1 MHRIIVDRKIRWDA
15 LRAQGA
21 DLLLFSALIVV
32 GLSYGLGYRLDW
44 AEEAGRPEDDVEV
57 SEVQAPAAAAAAAAA
72 VPSAA
77 PTLAV
82 PPAPAPA
89 AVLPPPAA
97 SIAAAPAPQML
108 PDPHDAAWAKMTA
121 SLDALSA
128 RYSGRVSIYIK
139 DLKTGR
145 VWMHNPDDL
154 FPAASLIKVPILI
167 ATFYKLKEGGVSL
180 DERLKI
186 TRLNRRGGSGSL
198 KWRPD
203 GTSLTL
209 RDVLTHMIN
218 ESDNTATQMV
228 LERIGIG
235 YVQQQF
241 PRMGLL
247 YTGIYEE
254 GMSIKGG
261 RVAHENYTTAR
272 EMDMLFE
279 KIYRGEAV
287 DKTSSDI
294 MMEILKKPKAVASRL
309 QKGMPSGWEIAHK
322 TGLLRQ
328 ACHDSAIFF
337 TPNGDYAITVLTGQN
352 ASYGQAKDFIT
363 KIAHV
368 TFENYAGPRYLASA
382 KKRRRRG

>member
-1 MHRIIVDRKIRWDA
+1 MHRILVERKIRWDA

-44 AEEAGRPEDDVEV
+44 SEEAGRPADDVEV
-57 SEVQAPAAAAAAAAA
+57 AEV
-72 VPSAA
+72 
-77 PTLAV
+77 
-82 PPAPAPA
+82 PAPA
-89 AVLPPPAA
+89 AT
-97 SIAAAPAPQML
+97 AAARPLAVPTLTVSSASPVAAMAPATVPEMR
-108 PDPHDAAWAKMTA
+108 PNPRDAAWDKMTGSLEALA
-121 SLDALSA
+121 S
-128 RYSGRVSIYIK
+128 RYPGRVSIYLK
-139 DLKTGR
+139 DLHSGR

-167 ATFYKLKEGGVSL
+167 ATFYRLREGGLYL

-198 KWRPD
+198 KWQPD
-203 GTSLTL
+203 GTTLTL
-209 RDVLTHMIN
+209 RDTLTHMIN

-272 EMDMLFE
+272 EMEMLFE

-287 DKTSSDI
+287 DKPSSDI

-309 QKGMPSGWEIAHK
+309 QKGMPAGWEIAHK

-337 TPNGDYAITVLTGQN
+337 TPSGDYAITVLTGQN

-368 TFENYAGPRYLASA
+368 TFANYAGPRYFASA

>member
-44 AEEAGRPEDDVEV
+44 AEEAGGPQEDVEV
-57 SEVQAPAAAAAAAAA
+57 AEVPAPAASSGVVA
-72 VPSAA
+72 PLAA

-82 PPAPAPA
+82 PPAPPA
-89 AVLPPPAA
+89 AAPPAA
-97 SIAAAPAPQML
+97 AAMAAPPAPEMR
-108 PDPHDAAWAKMTA
+108 PDPRDAAWDKMTA
-121 SLDALSA
+121 SLDAMAA
-128 RYSGRVSIYIK
+128 RYPGRVAIYIK

-145 VWMHNPDDL
+145 VWTHNPDDL

-167 ATFYKLKEGGVSL
+167 ATFYKLREGGLSL
-180 DERLKI
+180 DDRLKV

-198 KWRPD
+198 KWQAD
-203 GTSLTL
+203 GYTLTL
-209 RDVLTHMIN
+209 RDVLYHMIM

-382 KKRRRRG
+382 KKRRHRG

>member
-1 MHRIIVDRKIRWDA
+1 MHRIIAERKLHWDA

-21 DLLLFSALIVV
+21 DLLLFSALVVV

-44 AEEAGRPEDDVEV
+44 SEENGRPEDDAEV
-57 SEVQAPAAAAAAAAA
+57 AEVAAPAGAFAPQSAPPAAAIPVMSAPAI
-72 VPSAA
+72 PTMSAA
-77 PTLAV
+77 PT
-82 PPAPAPA
+82 PEMRPNPR
-89 AVLPPPAA
+89 
-97 SIAAAPAPQML
+97 
-108 PDPHDAAWAKMTA
+108 DAAWDKMI
-121 SLDALSA
+121 SQLDSMAA
-128 RYSGRVSIYIK
+128 HYPGRVSIYIK
-139 DLKTGR
+139 DLKGGR
-145 VWMHNPDDL
+145 VWTHNPDDL

-167 ATFYKLKEGGVSL
+167 AAFYKIRDGGLSL
-180 DERLKI
+180 DDRLTI
-186 TRLNRRGGSGSL
+186 TRLNRVGGSGSL

-203 GTSLTL
+203 GTRLT
-209 RDVLTHMIN
+209 VLDAMTHMIN
-218 ESDNTATQMV
+218 ESDNTATKMV
-228 LERIGIG
+228 LERVGIG

-272 EMDMLFE
+272 EMEMLFE

-287 DKTSSDI
+287 DKTSSDL

-337 TPNGDYAITVLTGQN
+337 TPSGDYAITVLTGQN

-363 KIAHV
+363 KLAHV
-368 TFENYAGPRYLASA
+368 TFENYAGPSYYASA

>member
-1 MHRIIVDRKIRWDA
+1 MHRASVNRKLHWDA
-15 LRAQGA
+15 LRARGA

-44 AEEAGRPEDDVEV
+44 SAEAGRPEDDAAEV
-57 SEVQAPAAAAAAAAA
+57 AEV
-72 VPSAA
+72 
-77 PTLAV
+77 
-82 PPAPAPA
+82 PAPA
-89 AVLPPPAA
+89 AGAP
-97 SIAAAPAPQML
+97 AAPARTEPAPIPSSPPVATMSPPL
-108 PDPHDAAWAKMTA
+108 VPEMRPDPREAAWARMVSA
-121 SLDALSA
+121 LDALSS
-128 RYSGRVSIYIK
+128 RYPGRVSIYLK
-139 DLKTGR
+139 DLRSGR
-145 VWMHNPDDL
+145 TWMHNPDDL

-167 ATFYKLKEGGVSL
+167 ATFYKLRDGGLSL
-180 DERLKI
+180 DEKLTI
-186 TRLNRRGGSGSL
+186 SRLNRRGGSGSL

-203 GTSLTL
+203 GTKLTL
-209 RDVLTHMIN
+209 RDALTHMIN
-218 ESDNTATQMV
+218 ESDNTATSMV

-272 EMDMLFE
+272 EMEMLFE

-287 DKTSSDI
+287 DKASSDL

-309 QKGMPSGWEIAHK
+309 QKGMPVGWEIAHK

-352 ASYGQAKDFIT
+352 ASYSQAKNFIT

-368 TFENYAGPRYLASA
+368 TFESYAGPRYLASA
-382 KKRRRRG
+382 KKRRRHG

>member
-44 AEEAGRPEDDVEV
+44 AGESGRPQDDMEV
-57 SEVQAPAAAAAAAAA
+57 AEVPAPAATATAALPLA
-72 VPSAA
+72 V

-82 PPAPAPA
+82 PPAPPA
-89 AVLPPPAA
+89 AAPQAATMAPPPA
-97 SIAAAPAPQML
+97 PEMR
-108 PDPHDAAWAKMTA
+108 PDARDAGWDKMTS
-121 SLDALSA
+121 SLDAMAA
-128 RYSGRVSIYIK
+128 RYPGRVAIYIK

-145 VWMHNPDDL
+145 AWTHNPDDL

-167 ATFYKLKEGGVSL
+167 ATFYRLREGGLSL
-180 DERLKI
+180 DERLKL

-198 KWRPD
+198 KWQRD
-203 GTSLTL
+203 GYTLTV
-209 RDVLTHMIN
+209 RDALYHMIM
-218 ESDNTATQMV
+218 ESDNTATQMI

-272 EMDMLFE
+272 EMEMLFE

-287 DKTSSDI
+287 DKPSSDM

-309 QKGMPSGWEIAHK
+309 QKGMPAGWEIAHK
-322 TGLLRQ
+322 TGLERQ

-337 TPNGDYAITVLTGQN
+337 TPNGDYLVTVLTGQN

-363 KIAHV
+363 KVGHV
-368 TFENYAGPRYLASA
+368 TFANYAGPRYIASA